1 MSREDI
7 EIKTY
12 DEVILRGWFYPREPK
27 APVIIM
33 SSGMAGIKENFLD
46 KFAERFQQAGFAVLF
61 YDNRNWGASD
71 GTPRNHTNHYEQIQD
86 AHDVVTYASK
96 RLDVDESRI
105 IQWGSSFSGG
115 AAIIAGA
122 VDPRIKAVI
131 AQVPFVS
138 GRAVRE
144 RLPLETLE
152 KVYADRGHSTALNP
166 SYIPIY
172 PESLEQAREQPKSA
186 LLGTEEC
193 GDYWQIIKNFK
204 PEKKNAITLQTMFHT
219 IRSEPSAFV
228 DQISPK
234 PFFMAIAGHDSLI
247 DPSLQV
253 NVFGKAQEPK
263 ELLKLDCGH
272 FQVYQG
278 EHFEVNVLAQI
289 AFLKKHLYI

>member
-12 DEVILRGWFYPREPK
+12 DEVILRGWFYPPEPK

-33 SSGMAGIKENFLD
+33 SSGGSKKNFLD
-46 KFAERFQQAGFAVLF
+46 KFAEWFQQAGFAVLV

-71 GTPRNHTNHYEQIQD
+71 D

-152 KVYADRGHSTALNP
+152 KVFEDRGHSTALNP

-278 EHFEVNVLAQI
+278 EHFEVNVLAQM